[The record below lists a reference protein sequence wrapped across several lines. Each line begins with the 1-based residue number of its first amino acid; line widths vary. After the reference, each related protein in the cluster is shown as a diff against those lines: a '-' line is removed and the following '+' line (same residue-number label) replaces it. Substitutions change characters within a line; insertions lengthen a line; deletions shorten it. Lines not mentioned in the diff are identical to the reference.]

1 MILVTVPTLARSTPS
16 IDVESFPSDKPVLAD
31 LLRPS
36 RYESECLTSTLVA
49 IVFQLVFYKLLLMVL
64 EKTAAE
70 AP

>member
-16 IDVESFPSDKPVLAD
+16 IDVESFPSDEPVLAD

-36 RYESECLTSTLVA
+36 WYESECLASTLVA

-64 EKTAAE
+64 EKAAAE